1 MTRDPND
8 LISGYFDESL
18 GADDHAALSE
28 WIRSSPAHARQ
39 FADAA
44 MLHDRLRDELVAD
57 ATLQAAQ
64 RSLQAKPAGGRWRI
78 TRVAATFTGIAAAIA
93 IIAFVLNGITESPAS
108 AAEVELGR
116 VIAASSQGS
125 DRTYSVTVEEVASL
139 KPGRPQPAER
149 SRPPKAPMEG
159 AVLHV
164 RPGRQF
170 VLQRDV
176 GDGMLFVT
184 GRNATHSWAV
194 RPTGPVKISNDRTT
208 FSRDLPG
215 HEHAMALTDTE
226 QALQTLRSA
235 YEVSVMPVESPAE
248 GAPGEEGTRLLVAV
262 KRPGNRG
269 PKRVEITYGVASGR
283 IVQMRFVEMPYG
295 PEMLTLR
302 LTLVSEANLGPSFFD
317 HTAHHT
323 PDRRVEQEQTP

>member
-18 GADDHAALSE
+18 SADEHAAMTE
-28 WIRSSPAHARQ
+28 WIRSDPEHARQ

-44 MLHDRLRDELVAD
+44 LLHDRLRDELVAD

-64 RSLQAKPAGGRWRI
+64 RSLQATPVGDRWRI
-78 TRVAATFTGIAAAIA
+78 TRVAAAFMGIAAAGV
-93 IIAFVLNGITESPAS
+93 IIAFILNSVAESPAS

-116 VIAASSQGS
+116 VIAASSQGA
-125 DRTYSVTVEEVASL
+125 DRTYSLTVEEVASPE
-139 KPGRPQPAER
+139 PGRPQPAER
-149 SRPPKAPMEG
+149 NRPPKAPMEG

-164 RPGRQF
+164 RPGHQF
-170 VLQRDV
+170 VLQRELS
-176 GDGMLFVT
+176 DGMLFVT
-184 GRNATHSWAV
+184 GSNATTSWAV
-194 RPTGPVKISNDRTT
+194 RPTGPVKVSADRTT
-208 FSRDLPG
+208 FSRDVPG

-235 YEVSVMPVESPAE
+235 YDVSVLPMEAPTE
-248 GAPGEEGTRLLVAV
+248 GGPGEEGTRLLVAV

-283 IVQMRFVEMPYG
+283 IVQIRFVEMPYG
-295 PEMLTLR
+295 PERLTLR
-302 LTLVSEANLGPSFFD
+302 LTLVGEADLGPSFFD
-317 HTAHHT
+317 HTAHHA
-323 PDRRVEQEQTP
+323 PDRRVEQEQSP